1 VPGPTADDVPLE
13 RRRLLRREV
22 GLLRQRETRRTFDT
36 AVHVGRLGG
45 ESAGFVA
52 RAQDLPVLDAGLRT
66 DVVCGL
72 LAGLTTAAG
81 TAWVVR
87 AGTPE
92 VQDVDL
98 RWFAAAR
105 TATDLLGRGLDGCYV
120 VTRTGWL
127 DLVTGR
133 GRTWVRL
140 RL

>member
-1 VPGPTADDVPLE
+1 VPGPPADDVPLE

-22 GLLRQRETRRTFDT
+22 GLLRRRESRRTFDT
-36 AVHVGRLGG
+36 AVHVGELGG

-66 DVVCGL
+66 DVICGL
-72 LAGLTTAAG
+72 LAGLTITTP

-87 AGTPE
+87 SGTPE
-92 VQDVDL
+92 TQDVDL
-98 RWFAAAR
+98 QWLAAAR
-105 TATDLLGRGLDGCYV
+105 TATDLLGRRLDGCYV
-120 VTRTGWL
+120 LTPTGWL

-133 GRTWVRL
+133 RRTWVRL

>member
-1 VPGPTADDVPLE
+1 VPGPTDDDVPLE

-22 GLLRQRETRRTFDT
+22 GLLRRRETRRTFDT
-36 AVHVGRLGG
+36 AVHVGELGG
-45 ESAGFVA
+45 QSAGFVA

-72 LAGLTTAAG
+72 LAGLTTATA

-92 VQDVDL
+92 TQDVDL
-98 RWFAAAR
+98 RWYAAAR
-105 TATDLLGRGLDGCYV
+105 SATDVLGRRLDGCYV

-127 DLVTGR
+127 DLLTGR
-133 GRTWVRL
+133 RRTWVRL

>member
-1 VPGPTADDVPLE
+1 VPGPVPDDVPLE

-22 GLLRQRETRRTFDT
+22 GLLRQRESRRVFDT
-36 AVHVGRLGG
+36 AVHVGELGG
-45 ESAGFVA
+45 QSAGFVA

-72 LAGLTTAAG
+72 LAGLGSATS

-92 VQDVDL
+92 PQDVDL
-98 RWFAAAR
+98 GWFAAAR
-105 TATDLLGRGLDGCYV
+105 VAAEVLDRRLDGCYV

-133 GRTWVRL
+133 RRTWVRL